1 MAEIHQLFA
10 QRASYGPDRLKV
22 LGNAFDQAW
31 YAFAC
36 NVGEAPAEIDCART
50 TLANVILSLSCS
62 EIIDAESIKNAA
74 LQVLAAGTAN
84 GRRQA

>member
-1 MAEIHQLFA
+1 M
-10 QRASYGPDRLKV
+10 

-31 YAFAC
+31 HAFAR
-36 NVGEAPAEIDCART
+36 NVGEAPAEIDRART

-62 EIIDAESIKNAA
+62 EVADAESIKNAA
-74 LQVLAAGTAN
+74 LQVMAVRTAN